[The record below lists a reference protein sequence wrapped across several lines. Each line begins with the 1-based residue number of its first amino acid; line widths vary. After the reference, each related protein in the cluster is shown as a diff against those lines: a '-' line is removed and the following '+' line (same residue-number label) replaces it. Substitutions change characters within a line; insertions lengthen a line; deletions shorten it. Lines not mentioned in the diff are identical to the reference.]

1 MLENLTV
8 RERELFDLLLTGVP
22 PKEIAHKLNIS
33 YFTVDFHRKNLYNKL
48 GIHNIQELF
57 AKYSTNGKTPPP
69 EALEAEAIAP
79 VSPAPKKKKKLKV
92 LLPFGIAFLAFSV
105 VFILIMAPDKMTT
118 AHQKGVVIPIN
129 NMGFYATSDSNIGG
143 NSTSEVFITREEI
156 DGVSIDILNLKIN
169 LIDKDGDV
177 FTSACTN
184 KPDIIQQLR
193 RANGIRFKTRGD
205 GKTWAVQLQ
214 TAETTAE
221 RNYASYSY
229 IMGTTRDQVIVVDIP
244 YSGLFLPEWYEK
256 YPFDFNKETI
266 RTLLITANRI
276 HGYGTSSIQIFDF
289 EIY

>member
-48 GIHNIQELF
+48 DIHNIQELF

-79 VSPAPKKKKKLKV
+79 VSPAPKKKLKV
-92 LLPFGIAFLAFSV
+92 LLPVGIAFLAFSV
-105 VFILIMAPDKMTT
+105 VFILIMTPDKMAT
-118 AHQKGVVIPIN
+118 AHRKGVIIPYN
-129 NMGFYATSDSNIGG
+129 NMGFYATSDRDIGG
-143 NSTSEVFITREEI
+143 NSTSEVFITWEEI
-156 DGVSIDILNLKIN
+156 DGAIIDVLNIKIN

-177 FTSACTN
+177 FASACTN
-184 KPDIIQQLR
+184 KPDIIQRLR

-205 GKTWAVQLQ
+205 GKTWAVQFQ

-229 IMGTTRDQVIVVDIP
+229 IVGTARDQVIVVDIP
-244 YSGLFLPEWYEK
+244 YSSLFLPEWYEK

-276 HGYGTSSIQIFDF
+276 HGYGTSLLQIFDF